1 MNIQGHAL
9 ESYKKSYRRLKTMN
23 TLKNYYIDG
32 LKKVA
37 KNLDYTAE
45 EVKTADFNNMSK
57 TQMILE
63 NKEYLL
69 YTIDRLQKILGN
81 NAFLNNEDVYFLN
94 RVMPDIA
101 DLIKLVG
108 I

>member
-1 MNIQGHAL
+1 MNII
-9 ESYKKSYRRLKTMN
+9 
-23 TLKNYYIDG
+23 KNYYIDG
-32 LKKVA
+32 LKKVTE
-37 KNLDYTAE
+37 NLSGVAE
-45 EVKTADFNNMSK
+45 EIKTADFNNMSK

-63 NKEYLL
+63 NKEFLSYV
-69 YTIDRLQKILGN
+69 IDRLQKIQGN

-94 RVMPDIA
+94 RIMPDIA

>member
-1 MNIQGHAL
+1 
-9 ESYKKSYRRLKTMN
+9 MN
-23 TLKNYYIDG
+23 TIKNYYIDG

-37 KNLDYTAE
+37 KNLDYTAQ
-45 EVKTADFNNMSK
+45 EVEAVNFSDILRN
-57 TQMILE
+57 QMILK
-63 NKEYLL
+63 NKEFLSYV
-69 YTIDRLQKILGN
+69 IDRLQKIQGN

>member
-1 MNIQGHAL
+1 MNAI
-9 ESYKKSYRRLKTMN
+9 
-23 TLKNYYIDG
+23 KNYYIDG
-32 LKKVA
+32 LKKVTE
-37 KNLDYTAE
+37 NLSGVAE
-45 EVKTADFNNMSK
+45 EIKTADFNNMSK

-63 NKEYLL
+63 NKEFLSYV
-69 YTIDRLQKILGN
+69 IDRLQKIQGN

-94 RVMPDIA
+94 RIMPDIA

>member
-1 MNIQGHAL
+1 
-9 ESYKKSYRRLKTMN
+9 MN
-23 TLKNYYIDG
+23 TIKNYYIDG

-37 KNLDYTAE
+37 KNLDYTAQ
-45 EVKTADFNNMSK
+45 EVQAVNFSDIARN
-57 TQMILE
+57 QMILE
-63 NKEYLL
+63 NKEFLL
-69 YTIDRLQKILGN
+69 YVINRLQKIQGN

-94 RVMPDIA
+94 RIMPDIA

>member
-1 MNIQGHAL
+1 
-9 ESYKKSYRRLKTMN
+9 MN
-23 TLKNYYIDG
+23 TIKNYYIDG

-37 KNLDYTAE
+37 KNLDYTAK
-45 EVKTADFNNMSK
+45 EVEAVNFSDISRN
-57 TQMILE
+57 QMISE
-63 NKEYLL
+63 NKEFLIYV
-69 YTIDRLQKILGN
+69 IDCLQKIQGN

-94 RVMPDIA
+94 RIMPDIA

>member
-1 MNIQGHAL
+1 MSIQGHAL
-9 ESYKKSYRRLKTMN
+9 MSYYKLWRLKTMN
-23 TLKNYYIDG
+23 TIKNYYIDG

-37 KNLDYTAE
+37 KNLDYTAQ
-45 EVKTADFNNMSK
+45 EVEAVNFSDILRN
-57 TQMILE
+57 QMILK
-63 NKEYLL
+63 NKEFLSYV
-69 YTIDRLQKILGN
+69 IDRLQKIQGN

>member
-1 MNIQGHAL
+1 
-9 ESYKKSYRRLKTMN
+9 MN
-23 TLKNYYIDG
+23 TIKNYYIDG
-32 LKKVA
+32 LKKVTE
-37 KNLDYTAE
+37 NLSGVAA

-94 RVMPDIA
+94 RVMPDVA
-101 DLIKLVG
+101 DLLKLVG

>member
-1 MNIQGHAL
+1 
-9 ESYKKSYRRLKTMN
+9 MN
-23 TLKNYYIDG
+23 TLKTYYIDG

-45 EVKTADFNNMSK
+45 EVEAVNFSNITRN
-57 TQMILE
+57 QMVLE
-63 NKEYLL
+63 NKEFLSYV
-69 YTIDRLQKILGN
+69 IDRLQKIQGN

>member
-1 MNIQGHAL
+1 
-9 ESYKKSYRRLKTMN
+9 MN
-23 TLKNYYIDG
+23 TIKHYYIDG

-37 KNLDYTAE
+37 KNLDYTAQ
-45 EVKTADFNNMSK
+45 EVEAVNFSDILRN
-57 TQMILE
+57 QMISE
-63 NKEYLL
+63 NKEFLSYV
-69 YTIDRLQKILGN
+69 IDRLQKIQGN

-94 RVMPDIA
+94 RVMPDVA

>member
-1 MNIQGHAL
+1 MPYELQKI
-9 ESYKKSYRRLKTMN
+9 SYRRLNTMN
-23 TLKNYYIDG
+23 TIKNYYIDR
-32 LKKVA
+32 LKKTT
-37 KNLDYTAE
+37 KNLSYTAE
-45 EVKTADFNNMSK
+45 EVEAVNFSDISRN
-57 TQMILE
+57 QMILE

-94 RVMPDIA
+94 RIMPDIA

>member
-1 MNIQGHAL
+1 
-9 ESYKKSYRRLKTMN
+9 MN
-23 TLKNYYIDG
+23 TIKNYYIDG
-32 LKKVA
+32 LKKVI

-45 EVKTADFNNMSK
+45 EVKTVDFNNISK

-69 YTIDRLQKILGN
+69 YVIDRLQKILGN

-94 RVMPDIA
+94 RVIPDVA

>member
-1 MNIQGHAL
+1 MDTI
-9 ESYKKSYRRLKTMN
+9 
-23 TLKNYYIDG
+23 KNYYIDG
-32 LKKVA
+32 LKKVT
-37 KNLDYTAE
+37 KNLDYTAQ
-45 EVKTADFNNMSK
+45 EVKAVNFSDITRN
-57 TQMILE
+57 QMILE

-69 YTIDRLQKILGN
+69 YVIDRLQKILGN

>member
-1 MNIQGHAL
+1 
-9 ESYKKSYRRLKTMN
+9 MN
-23 TLKNYYIDG
+23 TLKTYYIDG
-32 LKKVA
+32 LKKVT
-37 KNLDYTAE
+37 KNLDYTAQ
-45 EVKTADFNNMSK
+45 EVEAVNFSNITRN
-57 TQMILE
+57 QMIME

-69 YTIDRLQKILGN
+69 YVIDRLQKILGN

>member
-1 MNIQGHAL
+1 M
-9 ESYKKSYRRLKTMN
+9 SYYKLWRLKTMN
-23 TLKNYYIDG
+23 TIKNYYIDG

-37 KNLDYTAE
+37 KNLDYTAQ
-45 EVKTADFNNMSK
+45 EVEAVNFSDILRN
-57 TQMILE
+57 QMILK
-63 NKEYLL
+63 NKEFLSYV
-69 YTIDRLQKILGN
+69 IDRLQKIQGN

>member
-1 MNIQGHAL
+1 MDTI
-9 ESYKKSYRRLKTMN
+9 
-23 TLKNYYIDG
+23 KNYYIDG
-32 LKKVA
+32 LKKVV
-37 KNLDYTAE
+37 KNLDDTAK
-45 EVKTADFNNMSK
+45 EVETVNFSDITRN
-57 TQMILE
+57 QMISE
-63 NKEYLL
+63 NKEFLL

-101 DLIKLVG
+101 DLIKLIG

>member
-1 MNIQGHAL
+1 
-9 ESYKKSYRRLKTMN
+9 MN
-23 TLKNYYIDG
+23 TIKNYYIDG
-32 LKKVA
+32 LKKAV

-45 EVKTADFNNMSK
+45 EVEAVNFSDISRN
-57 TQMILE
+57 QMILE
-63 NKEYLL
+63 NKEFLAYV
-69 YTIDRLQKILGN
+69 IDRLQKIQGN

-101 DLIKLVG
+101 DLLKLVG

>member
-1 MNIQGHAL
+1 
-9 ESYKKSYRRLKTMN
+9 MN
-23 TLKNYYIDG
+23 TIKNYYIDG
-32 LKKVA
+32 LKKVTE
-37 KNLDYTAE
+37 NLSGVAE
-45 EVKTADFNNMSK
+45 EIKTADFNNMSK

-63 NKEYLL
+63 NKEFLSYV
-69 YTIDRLQKILGN
+69 IDRLQKIQGN

-94 RVMPDIA
+94 RIMPDIA

>member
-1 MNIQGHAL
+1 
-9 ESYKKSYRRLKTMN
+9 MN
-23 TLKNYYIDG
+23 TIKHYYIDG

-37 KNLDYTAE
+37 KNLDYTAQ
-45 EVKTADFNNMSK
+45 EVEAVNFSDITRN
-57 TQMILE
+57 QMISE
-63 NKEYLL
+63 NKEFLSYV
-69 YTIDRLQKILGN
+69 IDRLQKIQGN

-94 RVMPDIA
+94 RIMPDIA

>member
-1 MNIQGHAL
+1 
-9 ESYKKSYRRLKTMN
+9 MN
-23 TLKNYYIDG
+23 TIKNYYIDG
-32 LKKVA
+32 LKKVT
-37 KNLDYTAE
+37 KNLSYTAE
-45 EVKTADFNNMSK
+45 EVAAVDFSNITKN
-57 TQMILE
+57 QMILE
-63 NKEYLL
+63 NKEFLL